1 MDLALLKE
9 ESVSRLQVMS
19 VGERKDEKR
28 RGGSQNSAPITE
40 WGPPQTVNFTLSTFI
55 LGYRCVVLIL
65 GVHVS
70 SSSPRI
76 VTKGLYFRLDRIFSL
91 PSGKSGYRC
100 TWFVRLSFL
109 CVVAFRMGVSVKPI
123 HSAIPPSA
131 TTAAPQFLA
140 EAAGLRW

>member
-1 MDLALLKE
+1 
-9 ESVSRLQVMS
+9 MS